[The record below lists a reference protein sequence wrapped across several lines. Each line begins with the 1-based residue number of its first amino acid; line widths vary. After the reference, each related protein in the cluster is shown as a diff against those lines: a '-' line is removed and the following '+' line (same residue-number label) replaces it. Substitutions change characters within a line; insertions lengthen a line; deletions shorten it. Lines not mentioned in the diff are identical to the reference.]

1 MTHYDKLS
9 STNMTNEV
17 EKLLLSNREAAK
29 VLSISARTLWG
40 LTSPRGSIPCIRIGN
55 RVLYPYDVLREWVAK
70 SIGQSFK
77 RAC

>member
-1 MTHYDKLS
+1 MDNHMNATVPPKQ
-9 STNMTNEV
+9 
-17 EKLLLSNREAAK
+17 LLLSNREAAK